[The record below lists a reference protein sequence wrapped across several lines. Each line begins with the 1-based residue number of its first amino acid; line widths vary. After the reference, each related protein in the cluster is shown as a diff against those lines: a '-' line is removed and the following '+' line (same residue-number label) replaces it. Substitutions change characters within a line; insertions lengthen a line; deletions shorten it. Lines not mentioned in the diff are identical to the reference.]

1 MPALR
6 LPGQGPLDANMT
18 PAPRRA
24 AAQEGAFVSAFAR
37 VSSLPI
43 PDPDPDP
50 DPDSWEA
57 FIDGAAAG
65 RADSA
70 PLGSPTAEP
79 AGGAEAR
86 NDAGAGGAAGARPG
100 GAGDAAA
107 AAADTGASRSRLG
120 RQQRAGC
127 WAAPPAPVA
136 PGSCRFGLQLS
147 CAV

>member
-1 MPALR
+1 
-6 LPGQGPLDANMT
+6 MT

-79 AGGAEAR
+79 AGGAEAGG
-86 NDAGAGGAAGARPG
+86 DAAAGAAAGARPG

-107 AAADTGASRSRLG
+107 AAADTGAGRSRLG
-120 RQQRAGC
+120 RRPRAGC
-127 WAAPPAPVA
+127 WVSLPATAAPGCCR
-136 PGSCRFGLQLS
+136 PGLRLS

>member
-1 MPALR
+1 
-6 LPGQGPLDANMT
+6 MT

-107 AAADTGASRSRLG
+107 AAAAPGGSRSRLG